1 MSIPSLYAS
10 GDDEEELFRLTAPD
24 DHPDAA
30 DDSVAKLEEQ
40 SLASSHYDDDQAEVD
55 ELAEATGLGVAI
67 QSLTD
72 QEREEVLRL
81 VEEIQNRRESNDSES
96 SK

>member
-30 DDSVAKLEEQ
+30 DDGIAKLEEQ
-40 SLASSHYDDDQAEVD
+40 FLASSRYDDEQDESDEATELSARAATLRELSDD
-55 ELAEATGLGVAI
+55 ELAEVDQFI
-67 QSLTD
+67 QDILNRCE
-72 QEREEVLRL
+72 QEG
-81 VEEIQNRRESNDSES
+81 
-96 SK
+96 

>member
-1 MSIPSLYAS
+1 MSIPSLYSS

-40 SLASSHYDDDQAEVD
+40 SLAGSYYDDDQAELD
-55 ELAEATGLGVAI
+55 ELAEATRLGVAI
-67 QSLTD
+67 QDLTD
-72 QEREEVLRL
+72 LEREEVLRL
-81 VEEIQNRRESNDSES
+81 VEEIQNRRESNHSDN